1 MKEEGKKGGKEWI
14 EKRIDSE
21 ITRKEEEGRKE

>member
-1 MKEEGKKGGKEWI
+1 MKEEEGKKGEEWI